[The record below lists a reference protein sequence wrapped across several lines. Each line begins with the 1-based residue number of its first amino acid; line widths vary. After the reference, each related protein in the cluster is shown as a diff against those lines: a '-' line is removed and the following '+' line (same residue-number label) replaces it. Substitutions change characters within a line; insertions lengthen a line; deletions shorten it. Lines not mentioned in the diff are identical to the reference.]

1 MKLLDVIQ
9 SGSFTR
15 KAGSRE
21 LFRANNGN
29 STKLIVGA
37 ALVPLWAAFT
47 SRMVRNHGACLLED
61 SPTRASPEPQVRSLA
76 PCFTVRSPDWDMT
89 PDIRAMCLVAPDFL
103 SGSLIDDGHERR
115 RADRAHLSGTAT
127 THLPPNRPQITT
139 LGPT

>member
-1 MKLLDVIQ
+1 MKLLYVIQ
-9 SGSFTR
+9 SESFTR

-21 LFRANNGN
+21 LFRARVAN

-47 SRMVRNHGACLLED
+47 SRMVRNHGAWLLED

-76 PCFTVRSPDWDMT
+76 PCFTVRSPDRDMT
-89 PDIRAMCLVAPDFL
+89 PDIRAMCHRPHYC
-103 SGSLIDDGHERR
+103 SGGSLVDIGLGTRRGH
-115 RADRAHLSGTAT
+115 RARLKGTARS
-127 THLPPNRPQITT
+127 HLPPNRPQITT

>member
-1 MKLLDVIQ
+1 MKLLYVIQ
-9 SGSFTR
+9 SESSTR
-15 KAGSRE
+15 KAGSRG
-21 LFRANNGN
+21 LFRASVAN

-61 SPTRASPEPQVRSLA
+61 SSTRASPEPQVRPLA
-76 PCFTVRSPDWDMT
+76 PCFTVRSPDRDMT
-89 PDIRAMCLVAPDFL
+89 PDIRAMCFVAPDFR
-103 SGSLIDDGHERR
+103 SGSLIDGGLERR
-115 RADRAHLSGTAT
+115 HADRAHLSGTAT